1 MSMDE
6 IKVVVDAQGGDNA
19 PGVVLEGVAQ
29 AVAQDP
35 SITVILTGA
44 EDVIVPFAAE
54 HANVVAHPT
63 TEVIEMGEH
72 PAGAVRA
79 KKDSSIVVGCRLVKE
94 GAADGL
100 FSAGS
105 TGACLAAATLVV
117 GRIKGVKR
125 PALGQVIPAWAR
137 PTLLIDVGANA
148 DCKPEYLVQFA
159 QMGEVYMN
167 AIMGVEH
174 PKVGLLNI
182 GEEDT
187 KGDLFAQEA
196 HRLLTEAVPAFAGN
210 CEGGDLMAGDF
221 DVVVTDGFTGN
232 VCLKTIEGTAKT
244 LMRNLKAALMSTALS
259 KVGALLVK
267 GPLGALK
274 EKMSPDTYGGTPLLG
289 VKGAVIVGHGSSNET
304 AVKNGIAVAAATV
317 RAHVPEV
324 IAERV
329 ASAPAPASAAVGA
342 EEKGEAAA
350 SDAR

>member
-72 PAGAVRA
+72 PAEAVRR

-94 GAADGL
+94 GEAGGF

-105 TGACLAAATLVV
+105 TGACMSAATLVI

-125 PALGQVIPAWAR
+125 PAIATVLPSPVAKVVF
-137 PTLLIDVGANA
+137 TDMGANA

-159 QMGEVYMN
+159 RMARVY
-167 AIMGVEH
+167 AQVALGVEN
-174 PKVGLLNI
+174 PSVGLLNI
-182 GEEDT
+182 GEEET
-187 KGDLFAQEA
+187 KGSEFAQEC
-196 HRLLTEAVPAFAGN
+196 HRLMKERVPNFKGN
-210 CEGGDLMAGDF
+210 AEGGNLALGGF
-221 DVVVTDGFTGN
+221 DAIVTDGFTGN
-232 VCLKTIEGTAKT
+232 VALKVYEG
-244 LMRNLKAALMSTALS
+244 
-259 KVGALLVK
+259 VGKALLV
-267 GPLGALK
+267 GLK
-274 EKMSPDTYGGTPLLG
+274 ETIYSTTKSKIGGLLIKDALSAFKEDLSADKYGGAQLLG
-289 VKGAVIVGHGSSNET
+289 CKGVCLIGHGSSNAKAICSGVLAT
-304 AVKNGIAVAAATV
+304 ADAIRQDMPKRLAQALAGDDVTE
-317 RAHVPEV
+317 EV
-324 IAERV
+324 L
-329 ASAPAPASAAVGA
+329 
-342 EEKGEAAA
+342 
-350 SDAR
+350 

>member
-72 PAGAVRA
+72 PAEAVRR

-94 GAADGL
+94 GEAGGF

-105 TGACLAAATLVV
+105 TGACMSAATLVI

-125 PALGQVIPAWAR
+125 PAIATVLPSPVAKVVF
-137 PTLLIDVGANA
+137 TDMGANA

-159 QMGEVYMN
+159 RMARVY
-167 AIMGVEH
+167 AQVALGVEN
-174 PKVGLLNI
+174 PSVGLLNI
-182 GEEDT
+182 GEEET
-187 KGDLFAQEA
+187 KGSEFAQEC
-196 HRLLTEAVPAFAGN
+196 HKLMKEHVPNFKGN
-210 CEGGDLMAGDF
+210 AEGGNLALGGF
-221 DVVVTDGFTGN
+221 DVIVTDGFTGN
-232 VCLKTIEGTAKT
+232 VALKVYEG
-244 LMRNLKAALMSTALS
+244 
-259 KVGALLVK
+259 VGKALLV
-267 GPLGALK
+267 GLK
-274 EKMSPDTYGGTPLLG
+274 ETIYSTTKSKIGGLLIKDALSVFKEDLSADKYGGAQLLG
-289 VKGAVIVGHGSSNET
+289 CKGVCLIGHGSSNAKAICSGVLAT
-304 AVKNGIAVAAATV
+304 ADAIRQDMPKRLAQALAGDDVTE
-317 RAHVPEV
+317 EV
-324 IAERV
+324 L
-329 ASAPAPASAAVGA
+329 
-342 EEKGEAAA
+342 
-350 SDAR
+350 